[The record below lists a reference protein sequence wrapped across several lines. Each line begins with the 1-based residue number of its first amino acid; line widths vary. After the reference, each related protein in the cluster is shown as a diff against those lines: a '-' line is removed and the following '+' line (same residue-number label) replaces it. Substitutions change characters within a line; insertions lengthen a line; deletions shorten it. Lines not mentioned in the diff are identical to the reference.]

1 MLVYNGML
9 SYTRVGVPLQAA
21 PVQAP
26 RAPEPQAEVA
36 EALRGLGMSSGLQH
50 SGLEHPIV
58 LKVACRLDHDGVGVL
73 GGVASL
79 HFLAEHSLGWKV
91 VVQIILSHTAL

>member
-1 MLVYNGML
+1 ML
-9 SYTRVGVPLQAA
+9 SYTRVDAPLQAE

-26 RAPEPQAEVA
+26 RASEPQAEVA
-36 EALRGLGMSSGLQH
+36 EALRGLGKSSGLQH

-58 LKVACRLDHDGVGVL
+58 LEVACRLDHGVL

-79 HFLAEHSLGWKV
+79 HFLAEHSLGWKEEISPAV
-91 VVQIILSHTAL
+91 VVQIILPHTAF